1 MSEMSS
7 PALVLIVV
15 DAAYDPASDLWSID
29 ERSTLARVASLGH
42 ISPIAHARARDAA
55 ALKLWQVGA
64 LDALGLTAQRAQL
77 PSAALSQLGESG
89 RIPPATEYWA
99 HLECVHFAPGMSDV
113 AAAALAGAA
122 ALTEQDRAEL
132 AATLGPH
139 LASSGYELV
148 TGRAEWRVRCPRAL
162 EVQTL
167 PPALAF
173 EAPLKEALPSG
184 ADAAELRRLMTEMQM
199 LLHEHP
205 VNARRARG
213 GLPAA
218 NATWMWSVA
227 SLARE
232 ISSSPLPAA
241 FGDEPY
247 LKGLYL
253 LHSQTMQAE
262 SFDVSVLRE
271 SAQASPMTIALVK
284 PDAVAALEA
293 DWLLPLFDALRSG
306 VFAQLIVYFDRW
318 RFALRRRELLR
329 FWRRPLPPSRWPL

>member
-7 PALVLIVV
+7 PALVLVVV
-15 DAAYDPASDLWSID
+15 DAVHHSTSESWSID
-29 ERSTLARVASLGH
+29 ERSTLARMASLGH
-42 ISPIAHARARDAA
+42 ISPIAYARARDAA
-55 ALKLWQVGA
+55 ALKLWQVGV
-64 LDALGLTAQRAQL
+64 LDALGLSSLHAQF
-77 PSAALSQLGESG
+77 PSAALSQLGDSG
-89 RIPPATEYWA
+89 TIPPATEYWA

-113 AAAALAGAA
+113 AATTLAGRAA
-122 ALTEQDRAEL
+122 VTNQDRAEL
-132 AATLGPH
+132 AASLAPH
-139 LASSGYELV
+139 LASLGYELH
-148 TGRAEWRVRCPRAL
+148 TARDEWRVRCPRAL
-162 EVQTL
+162 DVQTL

-173 EAPLKEALPSG
+173 EVPLEDALPCG

-227 SLARE
+227 NLTRE
-232 ISSSPLPAA
+232 ISSSALPAA

-253 LHSQTMQAE
+253 LHSQTIRADT
-262 SFDVSVLRE
+262 FDVAALLEGAR
-271 SAQASPMTIALVK
+271 ASPTTIALVK
-284 PDAVAALEA
+284 PDAFVALET
-293 DWLLPLFDALRSG
+293 DWLQPLLGAVRSG
-306 VFAQLIVYFDRW
+306 VFAQLVVYFDRW
-318 RFALRRRELLR
+318 RFALRRGDLLR